1 MSVRKRWT
9 MEILLDEHP
18 SGGTRAV
25 ARLDTS
31 EDAHLH
37 GEGIWST
44 PVALDDGDDR
54 PDIAADGAVSMA
66 LTQIV
71 ATLSARATARADTSL
86 DPVV

>member
-31 EDAHLH
+31 EDDHLH
-37 GEGIWST
+37 GEGI
-44 PVALDDGDDR
+44 DGDDR